1 MSARR
6 VLMRRLGLTDR
17 QSLIIMGLLG
27 GTTIKAIAEDLG
39 YSHSTIRQESM
50 EIYRTLGIGGRADL
64 PSRAQE
70 LRII

>member
-27 GTTIKAIAEDLG
+27 GATIKTIADDLG

-50 EIYRTLGIGGRADL
+50 EIYRTLGISGRADL
-64 PSRAQE
+64 PGRARE
-70 LRII
+70 LLIV